1 MQMYSQTINLTH
13 EFKSCVQMTKHFAMV
28 KNQCQCRK
36 ANPLVL
42 GHCIFKTGTKLQT
55 ATARDFYLEGEV
67 SEKKSEFSFTVSL
80 FTDGANFWGLA
91 GLWQDKFFAA
101 ENYAWALKKP
111 LIQSLLVS
119 LLVVF
124 LWCITND
131 CCNGL
136 GGGAT
141 NQRSCVQIP
150 LKVVHSDIFLL

>member
-67 SEKKSEFSFTVSL
+67 SEKKIWIFFHGFPFHRWSQFLRFGRFMTRQILCCRELRVRSEKAVDSKPTSSIVS
-80 FTDGANFWGLA
+80 
-91 GLWQDKFFAA
+91 
-101 ENYAWALKKP
+101 KP
-111 LIQSLLVS
+111 TSSIVS
-119 LLVVF
+119 KPTSSIDSKPTCFIVSSV
-124 LWCITND
+124 
-131 CCNGL
+131 
-136 GGGAT
+136 
-141 NQRSCVQIP
+141 S
-150 LKVVHSDIFLL
+150 VVHY